1 MALIGGAQLVLD
13 RLTRQ
18 VGDRA
23 LVDEVSATAAAGE
36 VVGVLGPNGSGKST
50 LLRMVY
56 RAQRPDGGRVLLDGE
71 DVWAHSQRWVAQ
83 RIGVVLQDMPGDF
96 PLTVRDVVMMGRFAG
111 KRTLDSVGEEDRRL
125 VDAAVRLV
133 ELVELVDQPF
143 GLLSGGERQRVLI
156 ARALVTQAR
165 LLVMDEPTNHLD
177 IHHQLGTLDLVRRLG
192 VTVLVA
198 LHDLN
203 LAARYCDRIYL
214 LDQGRLAAAGEP
226 EAVLTPPVLGDIYQ
240 VSVQIQT
247 HPTAGTPLVVIL

>member
-1 MALIGGAQLVLD
+1 MAVIGGARLVLD
-13 RLTRQ
+13 GLTRR
-18 VGDRA
+18 VGGRA
-23 LVDEVSATAAAGE
+23 LVDEVSATADAGE

-56 RAQRPDGGRVLLDGE
+56 RAQRPDGGRVLLDDE
-71 DVWAHSQRWVAQ
+71 DVWSRSQRWAAQ

-111 KRTLDSVGEEDRRL
+111 KRALDSVDEEDRVL

-133 ELVELVDQPF
+133 ELTELVDRPF

-192 VTVLVA
+192 MTVLVA

-203 LAARYCDRIYL
+203 LAARYCDRICL
-214 LDQGRLAAAGEP
+214 LDQGKLVAAGEP
-226 EAVLTPPVLGDIYQ
+226 EGVLTPAILGEVYR
-240 VSVQIQT
+240 VPVQIQA
-247 HPTAGTPLVVIL
+247 HPTAGTPLVVVL